1 MHGPGYPDEAHDLHL
16 VFWFV
21 RSEVNEAEAAELPEL
36 GPVPFLRIESIA
48 ITLDGELVGWFR
60 RSVTFD
66 RVDTPLLDLSHDAD
80 VRDTGE
86 SGEVEQRQVSTSWS
100 LRGRTVANVLD
111 RQPQTI
117 CLDPSVPVW
126 TL

>member
-80 VRDTGE
+80 VRDTTE
-86 SGEVEQRQVSTSWS
+86 STEVEKRQVPAPWT
-100 LRGRTVANVLD
+100 LRGGGISNVLNW
-111 RQPQTI
+111 QP
-117 CLDPSVPVW
+117 
-126 TL
+126 